1 MQATQRGGLTGK
13 ARSNRLRKRVQR
25 MQAQQMLDEYFE
37 IEDHE
42 ISPRP
47 VPLRGRAE
55 FLPTIDRW
63 TQEDATFETGDQL
76 EFIVQ
81 AVEGSNNTQSNNDL
95 DSQFHAAHDASDHAE
110 ATTFDKAPPATVTII
125 PAPYWARPRATF
137 QPPAG
142 RKVERAFDLRR
153 FVYGCALGT
162 AAAAAILLAVSTV
175 VH

>member
-13 ARSNRLRKRVQR
+13 ARSNRLRNRVQR

-55 FLPTIDRW
+55 FLPTVDSW
-63 TQEDATFETGDQL
+63 TQEDASFETGDQL
-76 EFIVQ
+76 EFTVQ
-81 AVEGSNNTQSNNDL
+81 ATEGSKNTQSNNDL
-95 DSQFHAAHDASDHAE
+95 DSQFDAALDTPDHVE
-110 ATTFDKAPPATVTII
+110 NPATDKVAPTVTVI
-125 PAPYWARPRATF
+125 PAPYWLRPRATF
-137 QPPAG
+137 QPQGG
-142 RKVERAFDLRR
+142 RLVECNFDLRR

>member
-13 ARSNRLRKRVQR
+13 ARHNRLRNRVQR

-55 FLPTIDRW
+55 FLPTIDSW
-63 TQEDATFETGDQL
+63 TQEDSTFETGDQL
-76 EFIVQ
+76 EFTVQ
-81 AVEGSNNTQSNNDL
+81 AIEGTNNTQSNNDL
-95 DSQFHAAHDASDHAE
+95 DSQFHASHDAPEHAE
-110 ATTFDKAPPATVTII
+110 NSACETAPPATVTII

-137 QPPAG
+137 QPQGG

-175 VH
+175 VQ

>member
-13 ARSNRLRKRVQR
+13 ARSNRLRNRVQR

-37 IEDHE
+37 IEDFE

-55 FLPTIDRW
+55 FLPTVNNW
-63 TQEDATFETGDQL
+63 TQEEVAFETGDQL
-76 EFIVQ
+76 EFSVKAIESVSDTQESQLPSEQDGLAQ
-81 AVEGSNNTQSNNDL
+81 AEDTVPET
-95 DSQFHAAHDASDHAE
+95 
-110 ATTFDKAPPATVTII
+110 APPATLTVI
-125 PAPYWARPRATF
+125 PAPYWARPRSTF
-137 QPPAG
+137 QPQGG
-142 RKVERAFDLRR
+142 RNVDRNFDFRR

-162 AAAAAILLAVSTV
+162 AAAAAILLVVSTV